1 GVAVG
6 AGGPVRDRHVRA
18 PHHGVAGVGGAG
30 VAVVAAR
37 RRAGDAGAR
46 AAGLE
51 PVAGVPVGAGGP
63 VRDRR
68 VGASGHRVAGVGGAG
83 VAVVA
88 ARRRAGDAAA
98 RLPGALP
105 IAGVPV
111 GAGGPVR
118 ERRVGAAGH
127 RVAGVGGAGV
137 A

>member
-1 GVAVG
+1 GVAVVAARRRAGDAGARLAGLEPVAGVPVG

-51 PVAGVPVGAGGP
+51 PVAGVPVGAGGA
-63 VRDRR
+63 VRDGRMR
-68 VGASGHRVAGVGGAG
+68 APGNRIADVGGAR

-88 ARRRAGDAAA
+88 
-98 RLPGALP
+98 
-105 IAGVPV
+105 V
-111 GAGGPVR
+111 
-118 ERRVGAAGH
+118 ERRPGHAGAVHAGLDA
-127 RVAGVGGAGV
+127 VAHV
-137 A
+137 